1 MKLSL
6 LEVEQMASYSKVF
19 KATNLS
25 LIEEV
30 KVISQPLLAVNAQG
44 EAPDTESQQEGNEI
58 FGTQKANQLIQAAK
72 AEAKAIIEMAEQNA
86 SSIESATSDK
96 INQWWEEN
104 QQKLEVL
111 TLEAKQ
117 QGFEEGL
124 ASGKQEAIL
133 KIQQEYQ
140 GKLEQVQHLLNVAYE
155 QKESIIAE
163 AEPFLLEMS
172 TVIASQIVKQ
182 ELESNPEHFVELI
195 KQHILRFKE
204 KESITVCV
212 HPEDFDFIQSHRIQ
226 LVAVVNGET
235 EIKIIPD
242 HSVSLKGC
250 IIRTAYGSV
259 DARIDTQ
266 IEEIKKVILEARRE
280 PESGII
286 S

>member
-1 MKLSL
+1 
-6 LEVEQMASYSKVF
+6 MASYSKVF

-30 KVISQPLLAVNAQG
+30 KVISQPLLAINAQG
-44 EAPDTESQQEGNEI
+44 EISDTETQQAGDEGI
-58 FGTQKANQLIQAAK
+58 GTQKANQLIQAAK
-72 AEAKAIIEMAEQNA
+72 AEAQAIIEMAEQNA
-86 SSIESATSDK
+86 RSIEAATTDK
-96 INQWWEEN
+96 INQWWEDN
-104 QQKLEVL
+104 QQKLEGL
-111 TLEAKQ
+111 SLEAKQ

-124 ASGKQEAIL
+124 ATGKQEAIQ

-140 GKLEQVQHLLNVAYE
+140 EKLEQVQHLLNAAYE
-155 QKESIIAE
+155 QKASIISE
-163 AEPFLLEMS
+163 AEPFLLELS
-172 TVIASQIVKQ
+172 TVIASQIVKR
-182 ELESNPEHFVELI
+182 ELETNPDHFVELI
-195 KQHILRFKE
+195 QQHILRFKE

-212 HPEDFDFIQSHRIQ
+212 HPDDFDFIQSQRVH

-280 PESGII
+280 PESGTI